1 MFKGVLEEHGDIK
14 IIGMDSITHVEKE
27 DSGHL
32 ILSASHGGSSA
43 GSYGLKYP
51 FAAVF
56 FNDAGVGKDNAGIT
70 ALIMLEEAGI
80 PGGTYSHMT
89 ARIGDAKDSWENG
102 VISHV
107 NEVARKMGFSQG
119 DSVKE
124 ALRRVA
130 KAIAKK

>member
-70 ALIMLEEAGI
+70 ALTMLGEAGI
-80 PGGTYSHMT
+80 AGGTYSHMT
-89 ARIGDAKDSWENG
+89 ARIGEARDSWENG

-107 NEVARKMGFSQG
+107 NQAAQKLGFRQG
-119 DSVKE
+119 DSIKE
-124 ALRRVA
+124 AMRRVA
-130 KAIAKK
+130 KAISKK